1 MHEFAKWLR
10 PGLGVKRWLLVVA
23 IGILLLALGIALLL
37 THIYRTVGFTGVSGQ
52 IAYITTLQ
60 YIDRPMRGILLI
72 LGGIILAGMGA
83 WRFQRTVLEPFL
95 SKREKLFDTYTDYHR
110 RRVGPRIVT
119 IGGGTGMSLMLRGLK
134 HYTDDITAIVTVAD
148 SGGSSGRLRA
158 NLGVLPPGDIRQNII
173 ALSDKESMMA
183 KLFDYRF
190 EGERYGEGLSLEG
203 QNFGNLFL
211 VAMNAITGDFVSAVR
226 ESSRILNIR
235 GQVLPSTTI
244 PITLCAELTNG
255 DIIRGEETIDLGKYH
270 GAHTKKI
277 KRVYLEPENQPTLS
291 TVTKAIAEADIIVMG
306 PGDLYTSL
314 LPNLLVTDLA
324 DAIKQRT
331 NIERIFVCNVANK
344 PTETEGFTVT
354 DYVKTIQEH
363 VGLLCSTVL
372 VNTNVS
378 LTPYKEQ
385 TPFVVVDREAFC
397 TYPSVSFVEADLIN
411 ENKTVNHNADKV
423 SKAIMDIFR
432 ERNF

>member
-385 TPFVVVDREAFC
+385 TPFVIVDREAFC